1 MKYKIKIEICEL
13 EKKNYHLFVTLKIGT
28 QTARLLIDTG
38 ASKTVFDSE
47 RVLQFVHEKKIKN
60 NDSKSVGLGV
70 AEMETK
76 VVKLKNI
83 TIGKLSLNKLDV
95 AVLPIGHVN
104 QTYKQINLPA
114 IDGVL
119 GSDFFMKFKAVINYR
134 KAEIIIHTTK
144 N

>member
-1 MKYKIKIEICEL
+1 MK
-13 EKKNYHLFVTLKIGT
+13 
-28 QTARLLIDTG
+28 
-38 ASKTVFDSE
+38 
-47 RVLQFVHEKKIKN
+47 KKIKK

-76 VVKLKNI
+76 VVKLKNV
-83 TIGKLSLNKLDV
+83 TIGKFSLKKIDV

-104 QTYKQINLPA
+104 QTYKQINLPP

-119 GSDFFMKFKAVINYR
+119 GSDFLMKFKAVINYR
-134 KAEIIIHTTK
+134 KAEIVINTNK

>member
-13 EKKNYHLFVTLKIGT
+13 EKKNYHLFVIIKIGD
-28 QTARLLIDTG
+28 QTSRLFVDTG

-47 RVLQFVHEKKIKN
+47 RVLQFVHEKKIKK

-76 VVKLKNI
+76 VVKLKNV

-95 AVLPIGHVN
+95 AILPIGHVN
-104 QTYKQINLPA
+104 QTYKQINLPP

>member
-1 MKYKIKIEICEL
+1 MEICEL
-13 EKKNYHLFVTLKIGT
+13 EKKNYHVFVSLKIGGN
-28 QTARLLIDTG
+28 TARLLVDTG
-38 ASKTVFDSE
+38 ASKTVFDNE
-47 RVLQFVHEKKIKN
+47 RVLQFVHEKKIKK

-76 VVKLKNI
+76 VVKLKKI

-104 QTYKQINLPA
+104 QTYKQINLPP

-134 KAEIIIHTTK
+134 KEEIVIHTTK
-144 N
+144 K